1 MDATGQFLRSR
12 HLLQACLRSQ
22 PASSRA
28 RTSLCPCPRQR
39 PSSSIHRHL
48 FSSTANRKASGSSS
62 SPNPPKIPQSHSPAP
77 QISKQMSS
85 PSLSG
90 LMSLSNSIASDQ
102 QAKRQ
107 QSQQGQANQKENEKT
122 PITRLPAKGG
132 DADISTF
139 ATQPHH
145 LHIYATK
152 HNTHICFT
160 RPNRNPIISV
170 SCGNL
175 GFKKG
180 NRGTY
185 DAAYQLGA
193 YVFGRIQEEGWLTKI
208 GKMELI
214 MRGFGPGRDAV
225 QKVLLGVEGQVLRP
239 RIMRVVDATR
249 LKFGGTRSKKPRRLG

>member
-1 MDATGQFLRSR
+1 MEAAGQFLRLR
-12 HLLQACLRSQ
+12 PLFQACLRSQ
-22 PASSRA
+22 RASHRA
-28 RTSLCPCPRQR
+28 GTSLCTCPRQR
-39 PSSSIHRHL
+39 QSSSIHRHL
-48 FSSTANRKASGSSS
+48 FSSTANTKASDSSS
-62 SPNPPKIPQSHSPAP
+62 TLNSPQISQSQSPAP
-77 QISKQMSS
+77 QTSQQVSS
-85 PSLSG
+85 PSLSS

-107 QSQQGQANQKENEKT
+107 QSQQSQANQKEKEKT
-122 PITRLPAKGG
+122 PIARLPAKGG

-170 SCGNL
+170 SCGSL
-175 GFKKG
+175 GFRKG

-193 YVFGRIQEEGWLTKI
+193 YVFGRIQGEGWLTKF
-208 GKMELI
+208 GKLEFI